1 MPNETSLY
9 PAALNGRPASAADL
23 IPLAFAGF
31 AHFTAIQVRDCKI
44 RGLDLHLKRLSNASL
59 AFFGRALPDEE
70 LRAHIKQAIDAGPAD
85 QSLTVTIF
93 SPDGEFTAD
102 SIQGDLAVLVRS
114 GPPSNGPKG
123 PLRLAVIE
131 HERPHPTIKHVG
143 ESGKTYYLHQAIR
156 AGFDDAAFMDR
167 HGRLSEASIWN
178 LVFWDGEAVI
188 WPRADMLTGTMMGT
202 IQRQLERLAVPQRRE
217 EITLSRLK
225 DLSGAAVMNS
235 WTPGIAVSAI
245 GSTAIP
251 EAKAFLDLLHRAH
264 AAEPAESV

>member
-23 IPLAFAGF
+23 MPLAFAGF
-31 AHFTAIQVRDCKI
+31 AHFTAIQVRDRKI
-44 RGLDLHLKRLSNASL
+44 RGLDLHLKRLRNASL

-70 LRAHIKQAIDAGPAD
+70 LRTHIRQAIDAGPAD
-85 QSLTVTIF
+85 QSLTVTVY

-102 SIQGDLAVLVRS
+102 SMQGGLAVLVRS

-123 PLRLAVIE
+123 PLRLAVVE
-131 HERPHPTIKHVG
+131 HERPHATIKHVG

-156 AGFDDAAFMDR
+156 KGFDDAAFIDR
-167 HGRLSEASIWN
+167 QGRLSEASIWN

-188 WPRADMLTGTMMGT
+188 WPQAEMLTGTMMGT
-202 IQRQLERLAVPQRRE
+202 VQRQLERLGVPQRQE
-217 EITLSRLK
+217 EVTLSRLTEF
-225 DLSGAAVMNS
+225 SGAAVMNS
-235 WTPGIAVSAI
+235 WTPGIAVNAI

-251 EAKAFLDLLHRAH
+251 QAKTFVDLLHRAH
-264 AAEPAESV
+264 AAEPAETV

>member
-59 AFFGRALPDEE
+59 SFFGRALPDEE

-131 HERPHPTIKHVG
+131 HERPHPRSSTSANPARPITCIRR
-143 ESGKTYYLHQAIR
+143 SGRVSTT
-156 AGFDDAAFMDR
+156 
-167 HGRLSEASIWN
+167 
-178 LVFWDGEAVI
+178 
-188 WPRADMLTGTMMGT
+188 P
-202 IQRQLERLAVPQRRE
+202 P
-217 EITLSRLK
+217 
-225 DLSGAAVMNS
+225 S
-235 WTPGIAVSAI
+235 WTGMVASAKPASGTSSSGTARRSSGPGP
-245 GSTAIP
+245 TC
-251 EAKAFLDLLHRAH
+251 
-264 AAEPAESV
+264 